1 MNAQQFPFL
10 NNLKDYQKRENRQSW
25 SAYYERMRS
34 SFSELINDP
43 EVISEAELA
52 LDQYVSKNEY
62 LYIYNDGEIKL
73 RSDSRVNIYPFQ
85 NGTYESAKA
94 IPGSRLKYID
104 PATKK
109 IILHIPGEPPP
120 KVCLMPTSPL
130 NARSI
135 NDSMASYLDAPQH
148 YNCVN
153 EILNRQ
159 ASNFKEAC
167 SLTVRHADE
176 KVNCIIEDAVN
187 LDRSHMTIQGPPGT
201 GKTYVGAR
209 IILELILQGR
219 RVGVMALS
227 HKAINNLLEAV
238 DDLLEFYQV
247 RGANLVKSKSRD
259 NPKGGFK
266 QIKIGDV
273 VNGIHQTHLVG
284 GTVYS
289 LSRLPGNIIDTLV
302 IDEAGQI
309 PLAWIM
315 AAGRTAKNI
324 VMMGDHKQLPQV
336 SQSMHPEGSGESVLE
351 HLMGDESIIPDDF
364 GVFLDVTRR
373 MNPEITSFVSELMYD
388 GQLKPHESTAKY
400 ILDLKE
406 QNHPA
411 LCERGLSWIEMNHSG
426 CAQESRQEADEILK
440 IINELKENEYPLDEV
455 LVIAPYRA
463 QEALIRSL
471 LPAEMSES
479 IGTVDRFQGRE
490 ADIVI
495 FSMTSSDGAN
505 LPRDIEFL
513 FSANRLN
520 VALSRARKKAIVLAN
535 RKLLTIPVSTLEQ
548 LKLVNTLC
556 KLKKICQKKA

>member
-1 MNAQQFPFL
+1 MNARHFPFL

-34 SFSELINDP
+34 SFAELINDP
-43 EVISEAELA
+43 EVISEAVLA

-62 LYIYNDGEIKL
+62 LYIYNDGEVKL

-85 NGTYESAKA
+85 NGSYENAKA

-104 PATKK
+104 PAAKK
-109 IILHIPGEPPP
+109 IIIYVPGEAPP
-120 KVCLMPTSPL
+120 KICLMPSSPL

-135 NDSMASYLDAPQH
+135 NDSIATYLAAPQH
-148 YNCVN
+148 FNCVN

-159 ASNFKEAC
+159 PSSYKEAG

-176 KVNCIIEDAVN
+176 KVNSIIEDAVN
-187 LDRSHMTIQGPPGT
+187 LDRSHMTVQGPPGT

-238 DDLLEFYQV
+238 DDLMEYYKV
-247 RGANLVKSKSRD
+247 RGANLLKSQSRD
-259 NPKGGFK
+259 NPKEGFK
-266 QIKIGDV
+266 HIKTGDV
-273 VNGIHQTHLVG
+273 VNNIHQIHLAA

-289 LSRLPGNIIDTLV
+289 LSRLPGNILDTLV

-351 HLMGDESIIPDDF
+351 HLMGREAIIPDDF
-364 GVFLDVTRR
+364 GVFLDITRR
-373 MNPEITSFVSELMYD
+373 MNPEITSFVSELMYN
-388 GQLKPHESTAKY
+388 GQLKPHETTSKY
-400 ILDLKE
+400 ILELENVK
-406 QNHPA
+406 HPA
-411 LCERGLSWIEMNHSG
+411 LDKRGLSWIEMKHSG
-426 CAQESRQEADEILK
+426 CAQESRQEAEEIQR
-440 IINELKENEYPLDEV
+440 IVNELKENSYPLNEV

-495 FSMTSSDGAN
+495 FSMTSSDGES

-535 RKLLTIPVSTLEQ
+535 RKLLTIPVSSLEQ

-556 KLKKICQKKA
+556 KLKKICQTKV

>member
-10 NNLKDYQKRENRQSW
+10 DNLKDYQKRENRQSW
-25 SAYYERMRS
+25 STYYQRMRA
-34 SFSELINDP
+34 SFSELLSDP
-43 EVISEAELA
+43 EVISEADLA

-62 LYIYNDGEIKL
+62 LYIYSDGEIKL

-85 NGTYESAKA
+85 NGTYEEAKPV
-94 IPGSRLKYID
+94 PGARLKYID
-104 PATKK
+104 PATKR
-109 IILHIPGEPPP
+109 IILFIPGEPPP
-120 KVCLMPTSPL
+120 KICLMPSSPL
-130 NARSI
+130 NAKSI

-148 YNCVN
+148 YKCVN
-153 EILNRQ
+153 EILERQ
-159 ASNFKEAC
+159 PSNFHQQC
-167 SLTVRHADE
+167 SLTVRHGDE
-176 KVNCIIEDAVN
+176 KVNSIIEDAVN
-187 LDRSHMTIQGPPGT
+187 LNRSHMTIQGPPGT

-209 IILELILQGR
+209 IVLELILQGR

-238 DDLLEFYQV
+238 DSLIDFYQV

-259 NPKGGFK
+259 NPAGGFK
-266 QIKIGDV
+266 YIKAGDV
-273 VNGIHQTHLVG
+273 VNGIHQTHLVA

-336 SQSMHPEGSGESVLE
+336 SQSLHPEGSGESVLE
-351 HLMGDESIIPDDF
+351 HLMGNEAIIPDHF

-373 MNPEITSFVSELMYD
+373 MNPEITRFVSDLMYD
-388 GQLKPHESTAKY
+388 GQLKPHESTSEY
-400 ILDLKE
+400 ILKIDKHK
-406 QNHPA
+406 HPA
-411 LCERGLSWIEMNHSG
+411 LSEKGLCWVEMNHSG
-426 CAQESRQEADEILK
+426 CAQESREEAEEILK
-440 IINELKENEYPLDEV
+440 IVNELSENSYPLSEV

-471 LPAEMSES
+471 LPAEMKEN

-490 ADIVI
+490 ADIVL

-513 FSANRLN
+513 FSENRLN
-520 VALSRARKKAIVLAN
+520 VALSRARKKAIILAN
-535 RKLLTIPVSTLEQ
+535 RKLLTIPVGNLDQ

-556 KLKKICQKKA
+556 KLKRVCLTS

>member
-25 SAYYERMRS
+25 SAYYQRMRAP
-34 SFSELINDP
+34 FSELLGDP
-43 EVISEAELA
+43 EVISEADIA
-52 LDQYVSKNEY
+52 MDQYVSKNEY
-62 LYIYNDGEIKL
+62 LYVYSDGEIKL
-73 RSDSRVNIYPFQ
+73 RSDSRVNIFPFQ
-85 NGTYESAKA
+85 NGSYEAAKA
-94 IPGSRLKYID
+94 VPGARLKYID
-104 PATKK
+104 PASKK
-109 IILHIPGEPPP
+109 VIVFIPGEPPA
-120 KVCLMPTSPL
+120 KICLMPSSPL
-130 NARSI
+130 NAKSI

-153 EILNRQ
+153 EILNRKP
-159 ASNFKEAC
+159 SNFHSEC
-167 SLTVRHADE
+167 SLTVRHSDE
-176 KVNCIIEDAVN
+176 KVNSIIEDAVN
-187 LDRSHMTIQGPPGT
+187 LNRSHMTIQGPPGT

-209 IILELILQGR
+209 IVLELILQGR

-238 DDLLEFYQV
+238 DKLVDFYQV

-259 NPKGGFK
+259 NPKGGF
-266 QIKIGDV
+266 QHIKAGDV
-273 VNGIHQTHLVG
+273 VNGIHQTHLVA

-289 LSRLPGNIIDTLV
+289 LSRLPGNVIDTLV

-315 AAGRTAKNI
+315 AAGRTAKNV

-351 HLMGDESIIPDDF
+351 HLMGEESIIPDDF

-373 MNPEITSFVSELMYD
+373 MNSEITRFVSDLMYD
-388 GQLKPHESTAKY
+388 GQLKPHDCTSEY
-400 ILDLKE
+400 ILKLE
-406 QNHPA
+406 SSSHPA
-411 LCERGLSWIEMNHSG
+411 LDKKGLSWVEMDHWG
-426 CAQESRQEADEILK
+426 CAQESREEAGEVLN
-440 IINELKENEYPLDEV
+440 IINELSENSYPLNEV

-471 LPAEMSES
+471 LPAEMKES

-513 FSANRLN
+513 FSENRLN
-520 VALSRARKKAIVLAN
+520 VALSRARKKAIILAN
-535 RKLLTIPVSTLEQ
+535 RRLLTIPVGNLEQ

-556 KLKKICQKKA
+556 KLKSVCLNS

>member
-10 NNLKDYQKRENRQSW
+10 NDLKDYQKRENRQSW
-25 SAYYERMRS
+25 SSFYQRMRA
-34 SFSELINDP
+34 SFSELLSDP
-43 EVISEAELA
+43 EVISEADIA

-62 LYIYNDGEIKL
+62 LFIYSDGEIKL
-73 RSDSRVNIYPFQ
+73 RSDSRVNIFPFQ
-85 NGTYESAKA
+85 NGTYENAKA
-94 IPGSRLKYID
+94 VPGARLKYID

-109 IILHIPGEPPP
+109 IIVFIPGEPPS
-120 KVCLMPTSPL
+120 KICLMPSSPL
-130 NARSI
+130 NAKSI
-135 NDSMASYLDAPQH
+135 DDSVASYLDTPQ
-148 YNCVN
+148 YFNCVS
-153 EILNRQ
+153 EILNRKT
-159 ASNFKEAC
+159 SNFHSEC
-167 SLTVRHADE
+167 SLTVRHSDE
-176 KVNCIIEDAVN
+176 KVNSIIEDAVN
-187 LDRSHMTIQGPPGT
+187 LNRSHMTIQGPPGT

-219 RVGVMALS
+219 RVAVMALS

-238 DDLLEFYQV
+238 DRLVDFYNV

-259 NPKGGFK
+259 NPKGGF
-266 QIKIGDV
+266 QHIKVGDV
-273 VNGIHQTHLVG
+273 VNNIHQTHLVA

-336 SQSMHPEGSGESVLE
+336 SQSLHPEGSGESVLE
-351 HLMGDESIIPDDF
+351 HLMGDESIIPDQF

-373 MNPEITSFVSELMYD
+373 MNPEITQFVSELMYE
-388 GQLKPHESTAKY
+388 GQLKPHDCTSEY
-400 ILDLKE
+400 ILKLAKP
-406 QNHPA
+406 QHPA
-411 LCERGLSWIEMNHSG
+411 LDKKGLSWIEMNHSG
-426 CAQESRQEADEILK
+426 CAQESRDEAEEILK
-440 IINELKENEYPLDEV
+440 IVNELSENEYPLTEV

-471 LPAEMSES
+471 LPAEMKES

-495 FSMTSSDGAN
+495 FSMTSSDGSN

-513 FSANRLN
+513 FSENRLN
-520 VALSRARKKAIVLAN
+520 VALSRARKKAIILAN
-535 RKLLTIPVSTLEQ
+535 RRLLTIPVGNLNQ

-556 KLKKICQKKA
+556 RLKKVCLSAK